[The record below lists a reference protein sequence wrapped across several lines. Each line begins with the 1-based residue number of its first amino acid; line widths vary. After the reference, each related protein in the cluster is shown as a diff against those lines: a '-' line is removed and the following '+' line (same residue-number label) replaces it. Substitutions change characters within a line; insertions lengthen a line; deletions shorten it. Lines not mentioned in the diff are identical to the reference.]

1 MKKRILSILL
11 TLCMTLCLTPISV
24 FAEEVGAGGSAAI
37 QLGADALSVLSK
49 NVNTAT
55 APTVY
60 FGQNHEN
67 NPAAWRVIGYDGS
80 GVTSSQGDITLLAAG
95 AMGVIPFVDTILNNE
110 YAPSNLKT
118 AIDALAA
125 KLTTEENA
133 AVKKRALT
141 SGSYDG
147 ENTDCVAGGQVDN
160 AVFWPLS
167 TAEAFAVNNDLRALE
182 PAHPNWVTTAW
193 WLRSPGSNK
202 YHLAVVTSDGS
213 VQYSGHTILIFNNHR
228 TVRPAFK
235 LNMNSVLFAS
245 AAVGGKPDG
254 GLTPIPEYSGN
265 EWKLT
270 LLDSRR
276 NFAVTEKTVSAAP
289 DDTVTL
295 NYKGATT
302 GKNEYISVIL
312 ADNNGAQYYGRV
324 AQPTAE
330 SGTVEIKIP
339 SDIAPGDYTMKVFS
353 EQYNGDCKTDLA
365 SAFADVT
372 LTVESQPDE
381 QFTLASGGRYYF
393 DLSAM
398 NIPGTV
404 NSNLPDSTLH
414 YVPFTYVGTVNA
426 YRLTSETATT
436 EEYAQKNKYPHSLFV
451 ADYAVTHTVSWD
463 NLNTA
468 GLIFGKDY
476 AAGGVD
482 YTLRAP
488 SVGSSYTGSGDSERG
503 TPKSNEWDKIL
514 DKDDG
519 YIKNWREMLSCGQD
533 TTIRISASFRAVR
546 GWKRSARFWTSY
558 NTSYSTFGFRPVLE
572 VLNPDTLGSD
582 GLKVVTLDLGGGTL
596 GNSSEAIQIIVKN
609 GSEFT
614 APASGGLN
622 RPDGNTGSYFMWLGS
637 DGKLY
642 APGDNVPADV
652 TKLTAQ
658 FALSEQFSL
667 KPGDTYYFDLSAMNI
682 PGTAN
687 GGNSDGAVS
696 LPDTS
701 LHYVP
706 FTYVGTIEAYKL
718 TSATATTEEYAQ
730 QNKYPH
736 SLFVADYA
744 VTHTISW
751 GGLNDEG
758 LIFGKNYA
766 SGGVDYTLRAP
777 SVGSISTGSGDSQ
790 RGVPQSNEWD
800 TMLNKN
806 SGYIQN
812 WNKMYSWGQDTS
824 SAAESFRAYRGYNS
838 ARFWYYTSS
847 SFRNVYLGFRP
858 VLEVLNPGTLGSDG
872 LKAVTLNL
880 GGGKLGGSSDA
891 IHIIVKNGRAFTA
904 PASDGLTRPDG
915 NTGSYFMWLDGN
927 GKSYEPGDSVP
938 ADVTELTVQWTAP
951 TYTVTLHANGGT
963 INNGNVTEYTYGVGA
978 TLPTA
983 DDMTYTGYTFKG
995 WYDNEN
1001 LTGSPVTAI
1010 SNTETGNKEY
1020 WAKWEINQYT
1030 ITVKPENGKADITIT
1045 QDYGTPITSPADPI
1059 REGYTFIGW
1068 DREIPKT
1075 VPAENI
1081 TVTAQW
1087 EINQYTI
1094 AFDTA
1099 GGSEIAPITQDYG
1112 TNITAPADP
1121 TRKGYTF
1128 KGWDKEIPETMP
1140 AENITV
1146 KAQWEINRYTITFD
1160 TAGGSEIA
1168 PITQDYGTNI
1178 TAPANPTRKGY
1189 TFKGW
1194 DKEIPETMPAE
1205 NITVKAQWEI
1215 NQYTIA
1221 FDTNGG
1227 SEIAPITQ
1235 DYGTE
1240 ITAPDNPTREGYT
1253 FIGWDRDI
1261 PEIMPAENIT
1271 VTAQWEINR
1280 YTITFDT
1287 AGGSEIASI
1296 TQDYGTNI
1304 TAPADPTREGYTF
1317 IGWDK
1322 AIPTTMPAENITV
1335 TAQWKDSEKPTGEI
1349 KINENS
1355 WKAFLNN
1362 ITFGLFFKDTQ
1373 TVTINA
1379 ADNSGETV
1387 TVEYLLSD
1395 KELTKTELD
1404 GMTFTVYTAPF
1415 GIDPDNEYIIY
1426 VRLTDNAGNTDYI
1439 CSDGIVL
1446 DGTSPV
1452 ITGIEDGKTYCAAQ
1466 TVTITEKYVDTVTV
1480 NGTAV
1485 TLDTTG
1491 SFTLAP
1497 ADGEQKIVVTDKAG
1511 NTAEMTVTVNDGHT
1525 YEWQSENGQYWQ
1537 KCKFC
1542 NHETAKKDIPTI
1554 NISGADKVCRMQD
1567 YKFSFTLPEGATDAT
1582 YGYEFIGLGDGPLT
1596 PTFEGGMYCGVIKS
1610 AAYLAEETGFKLIV
1624 SAKTAD
1630 GFEFSAEKTV
1640 AIQNEHSGGTAT
1652 CTEQA
1657 TCEICGEKY
1666 GDLKPHSYSVKWST
1680 GEASHW
1686 HECTKCRAKTDEAE
1700 HTDTN
1705 KDHKCDVCDKV
1716 LSECTDTNKDHKCD
1730 LCGKALS
1737 EHSGGKATCK
1747 DKAKCEFCGESYGE
1761 LNANNHSDLKH
1772 FPAVA
1777 ATKTAEGNIEYWYC
1791 EGCGK
1796 YYSDKDGTK
1805 EIKKADTVTAKL
1817 KDDSKSPQTG
1827 DTSNLALWIALL
1839 FISGGVAIG
1848 TTIVSRKKKY
1858 NR

>member
-24 FAEEVGAGGSAAI
+24 FAEEVGAEDSAAI
-37 QLGADALSVLSK
+37 QLGTDALSVLSK

-95 AMGVIPFVDTILNNE
+95 AMGVIPFADTILNNE
-110 YAPSNLKT
+110 YAPSNLKAT
-118 AIDALAA
+118 IDALAE

-167 TAEAFAVNNDLRALE
+167 AKEAIVVNNDLRALN

-202 YHLAVVTSDGS
+202 YNVAVVRSDGS
-213 VQYSGHTILIFNNHR
+213 VEYSGYTMLIFNNHR
-228 TVRPAFK
+228 TVRPAFN
-235 LNMNSVLFAS
+235 LNLNSVLFAS

-596 GNSSEAIQIIVKN
+596 GGSSDAIQIIVKN

-614 APASGGLN
+614 APASDGLT
-622 RPDGNTGSYFMWLGS
+622 RPDGDTGSYFMWLGS

-872 LKAVTLNL
+872 LKVVTLDL
-880 GGGKLGGSSDA
+880 GGGKLGNSSED
-891 IHIIVKNGRAFTA
+891 IQIIVKTGSEFTA

-1075 VPAENI
+1075 VPAENMTI
-1081 TVTAQW
+1081 TAQW

-1094 AFDTA
+1094 TFDTN

-1121 TRKGYTF
+1121 TREGYTF
-1128 KGWDKEIPETMP
+1128 IGWDRDIPVTMP

-1146 KAQWEINRYTITFD
+1146 TAQWEINRYTITFD

-1261 PEIMPAENIT
+1261 PVTMPAENIT

-1287 AGGSEIASI
+1287 AGGSDIAPI

-1395 KELTKTELD
+1395 KELTKAELD

-1452 ITGIEDGKTYCAAQ
+1452 ITGIEDGKIYCEAQ
-1466 TVTITEKYVDTVTV
+1466 TVTIDEKYVDTVTV
-1480 NGTAV
+1480 NGTEV
-1485 TLDTTG
+1485 TLDENN

-1525 YEWQSENGQYWQ
+1525 FGEWTSNGDGTHTRQCTVDGCTEGIETDNCTDED
-1537 KCKFC
+1537 KNHICDIC
-1542 NHETAKKDIPTI
+1542 GNIISNHEDA
-1554 NISGADKVCRMQD
+1554 NQD
-1567 YKFSFTLPEGATDAT
+1567 H
-1582 YGYEFIGLGDGPLT
+1582 
-1596 PTFEGGMYCGVIKS
+1596 V
-1610 AAYLAEETGFKLIV
+1610 
-1624 SAKTAD
+1624 
-1630 GFEFSAEKTV
+1630 
-1640 AIQNEHSGGTAT
+1640 
-1652 CTEQA
+1652 
-1657 TCEICGEKY
+1657 
-1666 GDLKPHSYSVKWST
+1666 
-1680 GEASHW
+1680 
-1686 HECTKCRAKTDEAE
+1686 
-1700 HTDTN
+1700 
-1705 KDHKCDVCDKV
+1705 
-1716 LSECTDTNKDHKCD
+1716 CD
-1730 LCGKALS
+1730 LCGKVISNHEDADNNHICDYCEKVISNHEDADKDHICDYCGKVFSNHEDADKDHICDLCGKTIS
-1737 EHSGGKATCK
+1737 NHEDADKDHICDHCGKVISNHEDASKDHVCELCGKTISNHEDADKDHICDLCGKTISNHEDADNDHVCDYCGKVITNHIGGKATCK
-1747 DKAKCEFCGESYGE
+1747 DKAVCEVCGKSYGK
-1761 LNANNHSDLKH
+1761 LDPNNHTDLKH
-1772 FPAVA
+1772 FPAKA
-1777 ATKTAEGNIEYWYC
+1777 ATEDADGNIEYWYC
-1791 EGCGK
+1791 SGCNK

-1805 EIKKADTVTAKL
+1805 EIAKVDTVTAKL
-1817 KDDSKSPQTG
+1817 PKSPPTG
-1827 DTSNLALWIALL
+1827 DNSNLMLWIALL
-1839 FISGGVAIG
+1839 FISGGVLTG
-1848 TTIVSRKKKY
+1848 VTVFDKRKRHSVK
-1858 NR
+1858 